1 MDTRSEHKYSS
12 RKRKAYNQ
20 KKDLYLTKQGYEV
33 MHIQGRSITQRMP
46 YVLERVKTKLDR
58 ANR

>member
-12 RKRKAYNQ
+12 RKQKAYNQ
-20 KKDLYLTKQGYEV
+20 KKELYLTKQGYKV
-33 MHIQGRSITQRMP
+33 MHIRGRSITQRML
-46 YVLERVKTKLDR
+46 YVLERFKTTLDR

>member
-12 RKRKAYNQ
+12 RKQKAYNP

-33 MHIQGRSITQRMP
+33 VRMRGRSITQCML
-46 YVLERVKTKLDR
+46 YVLERVKTKLGG